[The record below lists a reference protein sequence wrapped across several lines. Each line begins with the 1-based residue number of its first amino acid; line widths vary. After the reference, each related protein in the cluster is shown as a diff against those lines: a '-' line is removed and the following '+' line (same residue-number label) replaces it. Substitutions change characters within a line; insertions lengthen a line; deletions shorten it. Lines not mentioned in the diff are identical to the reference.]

1 MNRRGFRPNER
12 ITRQG
17 LNGKL
22 VEAGSYQVRGRRVE
36 QRQGLRRNR
45 DQRETMKNLLWLL
58 AAALSMVAVR
68 DILRAP
74 RDRATK
80 MVLIVIVLV
89 PFVGAGLH
97 LFALRERRPF

>member
-1 MNRRGFRPNER
+1 MASWSTSWSERG
-12 ITRQG
+12 
-17 LNGKL
+17 LA
-22 VEAGSYQVRGRRVE
+22 VSRVE

-89 PFVGAGLH
+89 PFVGAGLY